1 MTPRS
6 NNNKPNGEITPVAV
20 VTGSSSGIGFETAL
34 LLARSGFH
42 TYATMRNLEKS
53 KNITEIAN
61 TEKLPLQVVQL
72 DVDDDRSVKN
82 AINKI
87 VAAAENKRID
97 VLVNNAGYGLFGSL
111 EDISIEEIKAQFET
125 NFFGVIRV
133 TQQVLP
139 VMRNQSIGGTI
150 ANVSSVGGRIGVPV
164 LSAYQSTKFA
174 LEGLSESMSY
184 ELEPFGIR
192 VVIIEPGFIRTN
204 IMNSSTSAKKD
215 LDSKSSYFSL
225 TQKVKNHFKSMIEN
239 ASSSSPPEEVAKV
252 ILQAITSENPQL
264 RYTVGNDAATI
275 IQARMNMPD
284 KEFKKMI
291 MQNFSL

>member
-6 NNNKPNGEITPVAV
+6 NNNKPNGEITRIAV

-53 KNITEIAN
+53 KKITEIAN

-72 DVDDDRSVKN
+72 DVNDDISVKN
-82 AINKI
+82 AIDKI
-87 VAAAENKRID
+87 VAAGNKRID
-97 VLVNNAGYGLFGSL
+97 VLVNNAGYGLFGPL
-111 EDISIEEIKAQFET
+111 ADTSIEEIKAQFET

-139 VMRNQSIGGTI
+139 FMRKQNSGGTI
-150 ANVSSVGGRIGVPV
+150 VNVSSVGERIGVPV
-164 LSAYQSTKFA
+164 LSVYQSTKFA

-204 IMNSSTSAKKD
+204 IINSSTSAEKA
-215 LDSKSSYFSL
+215 LDPKSPYFPL
-225 TQKVKNHFKSMIEN
+225 MQKVKNYFKSMMEN
-239 ASSSSPPEEVAKV
+239 ASS
-252 ILQAITSENPQL
+252 
-264 RYTVGNDAATI
+264 
-275 IQARMNMPD
+275 
-284 KEFKKMI
+284 
-291 MQNFSL
+291 